1 MCAMKKIFTLLTVTV
16 VVLSANSQN
25 KKNDTLLLQPIE
37 IKAVRANDKAPFT
50 KTNLTKKD
58 IEKVN
63 LGQDLP
69 FILNQ
74 TPSVVINSD
83 AGNGVGYTG
92 IRIRGTDATR
102 INMTINGI
110 PYNDAESQG
119 IYFVDLPDI
128 VSSVN
133 SIQVQRGVGTS
144 SNGAGAFGATI
155 NLSTNEINDKYYAEL
170 NNSYGSFNTWKHT
183 LKFGSGLLGKHFTVD
198 GRLSKLSSD
207 GYVDRASTDL
217 KSFYVSTALLSSNNS
232 LRLNIFS
239 GKEKTYQSWY
249 GISASD
255 LATNR
260 TYNAAGT
267 EKAGA
272 PYDNQTDNYRQTHY
286 QLFYNHK
293 INTLWGFNV
302 AAFFTK
308 GYGYYEEYKA
318 SQNFSDYGLSDYRSG
333 TQIIKQTN
341 LVRQLWLDNNFYGGI
356 FSLQQQSN
364 KTQLTIGGGWDKYDG
379 KHYNIITFGEVGVPK
394 DYRYS
399 DLTAN
404 KQDLTIYTKFQQQL
418 SKHWQGFADIQARS
432 IKYNING
439 FKNNPQL
446 IISKNYLFINPKFGV
461 TYNNKN
467 YQAYLSYSMAGKEPN
482 RDDFEAGLNQQPKA
496 EILHDVELGVE
507 KKTAKYSFGATAY
520 YMYYHNQ
527 LVLTGKIND
536 VGSYTRT
543 NAPSSYRMGL
553 EFSGKA
559 ELLQW
564 LNASANIAFS
574 RNKIKDFTEYVDDY
588 DNGGQK
594 SFQYHNTDISF
605 SPNIVAGATINFIP
619 LRNTEFSLLSK
630 YVGREF
636 LDNTAQVSRSLDP
649 FYVQD
654 ARASFKLNNKIA
666 KEINFVVQV
675 NNIFNKKYEPNGYTF
690 SYFYSGS
697 LTTENFY
704 FPMAGTN
711 FMAAINIKF

>member
-1 MCAMKKIFTLLTVTV
+1 MKKIITLFIVTGI
-16 VVLSANSQN
+16 SISTFSQN
-25 KKNDTLLLQPIE
+25 RKSDTLLLQPIE

-50 KTNLTKKD
+50 KTNLTKKE

-74 TPSVVINSD
+74 IPSVVINSD

-102 INMTINGI
+102 INMTLNGI

-144 SNGAGAFGATI
+144 SNGAGTFGATI
-155 NLSTNEINDKYYAEL
+155 NLSTNEINDTSYVEL

-198 GRLSKLSSD
+198 GRLSKISSD

-217 KSFYVSTALLSSNNS
+217 KSFYITTAYLSSTNS
-232 LRLNIFS
+232 LRINIFS

-249 GISASD
+249 GISAAD

-267 EKAGA
+267 EKAGE
-272 PYDNQTDNYRQTHY
+272 PYENQTDNYWQTHY
-286 QLFYNHK
+286 QLFYNQK
-293 INTLWGFNV
+293 INNRWAFNA
-302 AAFFTK
+302 AAFFTR
-308 GYGYYEEYKA
+308 GYGYYEEYRA
-318 SQNFSDYGLSDYRSG
+318 SQKFQNYGLPDYKNGAQVIS
-333 TQIIKQTN
+333 QTD
-341 LVRQLWLDNNFYGGI
+341 LIRQLWLDNNFYGGI
-356 FSLQQQSN
+356 FSLQEQN
-364 KTQLTIGGGWDKYDG
+364 KSTQFTFGGGWDKYDG
-379 KHYNIITFGEVGVPK
+379 KHYGLVTWAAVGFPK
-394 DYRYS
+394 DYKYYT
-399 DLTAN
+399 LTAN
-404 KQDLTIYTKFQQQL
+404 KQDFTIYSKLQQQL
-418 SKHWQGFADIQARS
+418 SKHWQGFADIQAKT

-439 FKNNPQL
+439 FKDNPQL
-446 IISKNYLFINPKFGV
+446 IINKNYLFINPKLGV
-461 TYNNKN
+461 TYNNNN
-467 YQAYLSYSMAGKEPN
+467 YQVYLSYSMSGKEPN

-507 KKTAKYSFGATAY
+507 KKTLKYSYGATAY

-543 NAPSSYRMGL
+543 NTPSSYRMGIEL
-553 EFSGKA
+553 SGKA
-559 ELLQW
+559 DLLQL
-564 LNASANIAFS
+564 LNVAANIAFS
-574 RNKIKDFTEYVDDY
+574 RNKIKNFTEYVDDY
-588 DNGGQK
+588 DTGGQK
-594 SFQYHNTDISF
+594 TFQYHNSDISF

-619 LRNTEFSLLSK
+619 IRNAEFSLLSK

-636 LDNTAQVSRSLDP
+636 LDNTSKISRSLDP

-654 ARASFKLNNKIA
+654 ARAIFKINNKIA
-666 KEINFVVQV
+666 REINFVVQA

-690 SYFYSGS
+690 SYFYSAS
-697 LTTENFY
+697 LATENYY

-711 FMAAINIKF
+711 FMAGINIKF

>member
-1 MCAMKKIFTLLTVTV
+1 MKKIITLFIVTGI
-16 VVLSANSQN
+16 SISTFSQN
-25 KKNDTLLLQPIE
+25 RKSDTLLLQPIE

-50 KTNLTKKD
+50 KTNLTKKE

-74 TPSVVINSD
+74 IPSVVINSD

-102 INMTINGI
+102 INMTLNGI

-155 NLSTNEINDKYYAEL
+155 NLSTNEINDTSYVEL

-198 GRLSKLSSD
+198 GRLSKISSD

-217 KSFYVSTALLSSNNS
+217 KSFYITTAYLSSTNS
-232 LRLNIFS
+232 LRINIFS

-249 GISASD
+249 GISAAD

-267 EKAGA
+267 EKAGE
-272 PYDNQTDNYRQTHY
+272 PYENQTDNYWQTHY
-286 QLFYNHK
+286 QLFYNQK
-293 INTLWGFNV
+293 INNRCAFNA
-302 AAFFTK
+302 AAFFTR

-318 SQNFSDYGLSDYRSG
+318 SQKFKNYGLPDYKNGAQVIS
-333 TQIIKQTN
+333 QTD
-341 LVRQLWLDNNFYGGI
+341 LIRQLWLDNNFYGGI
-356 FSLQQQSN
+356 FSLQEQN
-364 KTQLTIGGGWDKYDG
+364 KSTQFTFGGGWDKYDG
-379 KHYNIITFGEVGVPK
+379 KHYGLVTWAAVGFPK
-394 DYRYS
+394 DYKYYT
-399 DLTAN
+399 LTAN
-404 KQDLTIYTKFQQQL
+404 KQDFTIYSKLQQQL
-418 SKHWQGFADIQARS
+418 SKHWQGFADIQAKT
-432 IKYNING
+432 IKYDING
-439 FKNNPQL
+439 FKDNPQL
-446 IISKNYLFINPKFGV
+446 IINKNYLFINPKLGV
-461 TYNNKN
+461 TYNNNN
-467 YQAYLSYSMAGKEPN
+467 YQVYLSYSMSGKEPN

-507 KKTAKYSFGATAY
+507 KKTLKYSYGATAY

-543 NAPSSYRMGL
+543 NTPSSYRMGIEL
-553 EFSGKA
+553 SGKA
-559 ELLQW
+559 DLLQC
-564 LNASANIAFS
+564 LNVAANIAFS
-574 RNKIKDFTEYVDDY
+574 RNKIKNFTEYVDDY
-588 DNGGQK
+588 DTGGQK
-594 SFQYHNTDISF
+594 TFQYHNSDISF

-619 LRNTEFSLLSK
+619 LRNAEFSLLSK

-636 LDNTAQVSRSLDP
+636 LDNTSKVSRSLDP

-654 ARASFKLNNKIA
+654 ARASFKINNKIA

-690 SYFYSGS
+690 SYFYSAS
-697 LTTENFY
+697 LATENYY

-711 FMAAINIKF
+711 FMAGINIKF